1 MTVRSNTQQ
10 KRTAIINSKAPF
22 SQTHGK
28 DALDVALIFGSFE
41 QDVSLFFQGDGVWQ
55 LIKNQ
60 STDDIQIKNYLK
72 TFSAFEFYDIEKI
85 FVCEQSLIER
95 ELINAEF
102 HIDNVITLSP
112 KKFSET
118 LHVHQ
123 TIFRF

>member
-1 MTVRSNTQQ
+1 MTTDHIQK
-10 KRTAIINSKAPF
+10 KRTAIINTKAPF

-60 STDDIQIKNYLK
+60 MTDHIQSKNYLK

-85 FVCEQSLIER
+85 FVCQQSLIDR
-95 ELINAEF
+95 KLIKAEF
-102 HIDNVITLSP
+102 HIENVDILSA
-112 KKFSET
+112 KTFAET
-118 LHVHQ
+118 LHQHQ